1 MTPLHYAALHNQ
13 CEVARIL
20 IAAGADLDAKD
31 NVTKGIAKVQGAGA
45 AFDKKKK
52 ELQDD
57 IDSQIGKVTGAAD

>member
-1 MTPLHYAALHNQ
+1 
-13 CEVARIL
+13 
-20 IAAGADLDAKD
+20 
-31 NVTKGIAKVQGAGA
+31 VTKGIGKVQGAGA